1 MRLKTLTL
9 CVCLGIGVP
18 GCSLIPKKS
27 WLEVPAENAWP
38 QGAAYA
44 QPGLIEA
51 NAPRV
56 LWNDF
61 FRDDGL
67 RRMIA
72 VALENNRDLRVAA
85 LNVQAYRA
93 QYRIQRSALF
103 PSVDVNGS
111 GNRQRLPADLSS
123 TGSAGIQSQ
132 YGLNVGITSYELDV
146 FGRVSSLNAAAL
158 ENYLAT
164 AQAQNSIRIG
174 LIADVASA
182 YLTWRTDQALLE
194 LTTRTLD
201 SYSASLALTS
211 QAHQAGTSSEL
222 DVRQA
227 RTQVDTAKAQML
239 QYTRQVAQDVN
250 ALRLLLGANLPN
262 DLPNGVPLD
271 GAVLADIPVGLP
283 SNLLRHRPDILQAE
297 HQLLAANANIGA
309 ARAAFFPSIRLT
321 ATAGSASSELGDLL
335 NGGQGSW
342 SFAPQINVPIF
353 NGGRLRASLD
363 YAEIQKDISVAQYEK
378 SIQTAFREVADGLA
392 AQGTFGKQLQAQ
404 RDLVMDSRAYFDLAQ
419 QRYETGVDSHL
430 TLLDAQRLLFT
441 AEQRLLSDQL
451 LKLDSQVQLYKA
463 LGGGWEPSQLISS
476 AR

>member
-1 MRLKTLTL
+1 MRLKTLAL

-18 GCSLIPKKS
+18 GCSLIPKKT

-44 QPGLIEA
+44 QPGMIEA

-72 VALENNRDLRVAA
+72 VALESNRDLRVAA

-111 GNRQRLPADLSS
+111 GNRQRLPADLASS
-123 TGSAGIQSQ
+123 GSAGIQSQ

-158 ENYLAT
+158 ENFLAT

-194 LTTRTLD
+194 VTSRTLE
-201 SYSASLALTS
+201 SYSASLKLIS
-211 QAHQAGTSSEL
+211 HAHQAGTSSEL

-227 RTQVDTAKAQML
+227 RTQVDTARAQKL

-250 ALRLLLGANLPN
+250 ALRLLLGAKIPD
-262 DLPNGVPLD
+262 DLPKGTPLE

-283 SNLLRHRPDILQAE
+283 SELLRHRPDILQAE
-297 HQLLAANANIGA
+297 HLLLAANANIGA

-335 NGGQGSW
+335 SGGQGSW
-342 SFAPQINVPIF
+342 SFAPQISVPIF

-363 YAEIQKDISVAQYEK
+363 YAEIQKDISIAQYEK

-392 AQGTFGKQLQAQ
+392 AQGTYGEQLKAQ
-404 RDLVMDSRAYFDLAQ
+404 RDLVADSRAYFDLAQ

-463 LGGGWEPSQLISS
+463 LGGGWEVSPLIGSI
-476 AR
+476 R

>member
-1 MRLKTLTL
+1 MKLKTLML
-9 CVCLGIGVP
+9 FVLLGFGVP
-18 GCSLIPKKS
+18 GCSLIPKKT
-27 WLEVPAENAWP
+27 WLEAPAENAWP

-44 QPGLIEA
+44 RPGAIEA
-51 NAPRV
+51 SAPRV

-61 FRDDGL
+61 FRDDAL

-72 VALENNRDLRVAA
+72 VALDNNRDLRVAA

-103 PSVDVNGS
+103 PSVDVNAS
-111 GNRQRLPADLSS
+111 GNRQRLPADLASS
-123 TGSAGIQSQ
+123 GSAGIQSQ

-158 ENYLAT
+158 ENFLAT

-174 LIADVASA
+174 LIADVATA
-182 YLTWRTDQALLE
+182 YLTWRTDQALLKV
-194 LTTRTLD
+194 TTSTLD
-201 SYSASLALTS
+201 SYSASLKLIN

-227 RTQVDTAKAQML
+227 RTQVDTARAQMT
-239 QYTRQVAQDVN
+239 QYTRQVARDAN
-250 ALRLLLGANLPN
+250 ALQLLLGADIPV
-262 DLPNGVPLD
+262 DLSKGMPLE

-283 SNLLRHRPDILQAE
+283 SDLLRHRPDILQAE
-297 HQLLAANANIGA
+297 HLLLAANANIGA

-335 NGGQGSW
+335 SGGQGSW
-342 SFAPQINVPIF
+342 SFVPQISVPIF

-392 AQGTFGKQLQAQ
+392 AQGTYGAQLQAQ
-404 RDLVMDSRAYFDLAQ
+404 RDLVMDSRAYFELAQ

-430 TLLDAQRLLFT
+430 TLLDAQRLLFA

-463 LGGGWEPSQLISS
+463 LGGGWEVSPLISS
-476 AR
+476 VR

>member
-1 MRLKTLTL
+1 MRLKALTL
-9 CVCLGIGVP
+9 CVCIGLGVS
-18 GCSLIPKKS
+18 GCSLIPEKS

-44 QPGLIEA
+44 QPGMIEA

-103 PSVDVNGS
+103 PAVDMNGS

-194 LTTRTLD
+194 LTTRTFD
-201 SYSASLALTS
+201 SYSASLKLIS
-211 QAHQAGTSSEL
+211 QAHRAGTSSEL

-250 ALRLLLGANLPN
+250 ALRLLLGANLPD
-262 DLPNGVPLD
+262 DLPNGTPLE

-283 SNLLRHRPDILQAE
+283 SDLLRHRPDILQAE

-342 SFAPQINVPIF
+342 SFAPQISVPIF